1 MVPHQVIT
9 GAINI
14 KHSPYS
20 VGYKNGLPF
29 IASCVG
35 RDLVILDKDLN
46 RIQLIS
52 NTFLDEDKRS
62 SRISAINCCQES
74 GKIVSIYGTTI
85 ALFEPKTN
93 DCKDDEAGVK
103 DEWRLVRKF
112 ESKDNVKAISWALE
126 GNRIILATDRELKVL
141 QARPVKQNQNI
152 NFSIDYDHDNS
163 TKYDLMWKQA
173 ISSPIRSISVSSDSM
188 FFATCGKNDTIVKI
202 WYQVPSDTNVNSLY
216 TGNFSFTQLPHP
228 DVVTGFEW
236 RAVSKDVP
244 RKGIQNAII
253 TYCKDNVSRI
263 WKENVIN
270 DLFYLDISGESGEF
284 CTTDKII
291 KKKSVFKNFGIKGLK
306 MKMFNKIGKIVSD
319 KKKLN
324 GKNFYF
330 NICPNSGSTQ
340 DLMSNTIQSSNVTFY
355 LSTSVDVENDSTIC
369 RSLSNEKL
377 KLSKPLTIHWLNNKE
392 IMFNIGFEKIL
403 MDSLKDIN
411 ESILNEE
418 NKFKNKD
425 NLNTDDQVIESG
437 KKSSSGLGP
446 FLADMYSPSMSSES
460 FICKDSLDLKLDK
473 LLSEWK
479 NENDVLYAIHP
490 VDGSLITWNLFHLDS
505 AENKVEN
512 KLISRTPNVFPVT
525 DASSLK
531 AEIHTFRHHN
541 NTLLMEILQKSLVQ
555 IDKVPTSDDGSEA
568 LSDRS
573 ITPPTTDKLLEV
585 ANRKLSDSKEITLKK
600 VLGLNS
606 LSVLTSHD
614 NGTLNLWKMSLE
626 ENSSFKTISHVRHIV
641 RMCGH
646 RYDVSEIVPHPIL
659 PLAITTSKNTNDGWK
674 NMEEN
679 GESELILWKISPVG
693 QLAVNGGISELA
705 RINSRS
711 AECFEKTA
719 WIPHVITSSNMGILS
734 PSSCFISSV
743 DGKLEI
749 FQCIIDARKILSK
762 MQQPLDDVHPSRKKY
777 SLNYISENEMDND
790 RVKYEDEI
798 DKKCYTSDEEEEGK
812 INDRTMERC
821 KINEKADSNENNL
834 ERSLVS
840 TQSASK
846 PGCIGLIKTLEH
858 SEHDSKDILLLHVFT
873 SNSLTYKNSEKN
885 RHTEKDSNKFFV
897 LMVLKNHTSPVQQL
911 WKIWSVIIKPDERI
925 SVSKECYSYPS
936 AFSINVTTELLYQKC
951 FNINNDDTLELLGL
965 QPMTDHLPSSNIYP
979 ACQPPFHLI
988 GHCDDNSLHFYKIFV
1003 DEKSSSYEFECIEE
1017 SMVGGEDSSILV
1029 GGKIA
1034 SSKAANGERFAI
1046 AFSSYGKMYV
1056 SVYEC
1061 ESTGGVNWR
1070 LEDSFPI
1077 RTYDK
1082 ECKFQTS
1089 GSAVILKHDE
1099 ENVKLDWVSMED
1111 GGYILTTAFRNEILF
1126 YTYMSYDLAQ
1136 KNIITMQDPTEM
1148 GKAPLV
1154 RQPSINPQQFKM
1166 SFQKTHWIC
1175 IKHIELHSVNCLKPQ
1190 PTAVSWVR
1198 DGFLVVGMPS
1208 ELLVYHQ
1215 WNFSNVEK
1223 PEIKNS
1229 INKLL
1234 DKEKQGMTLS
1244 RSSAMFDQLHK
1255 ATFTDKS
1262 GQSSMKKIVSKIFTE
1277 ADFENEKING
1287 GKYKNIIDELKDDNI
1302 FKLIN
1307 DVGIFEAARLANP
1320 MLPQYHP
1327 KQLID
1332 MLNAGQIG
1340 CVEAILINV
1349 LQEIRRNKN
1358 PPLKKLKRKTS
1369 VRIRGKG
1376 NRKLSLSDE
1385 EDMFNVDATAKESMA
1400 LKDET
1405 LDYEEIEGFAP
1416 IPLHELLKIKNVQCS
1431 TIDSLQ
1437 QSDNV
1442 SKPVLE
1448 NQLSFNDSPPSAVN
1462 NETKYDDLFGGP
1474 SNDYQESTGSDD
1486 FNILDSDEDDVK
1498 DEEDE
1503 EEKEKFVEEKNDTAE
1518 AETNVI
1524 KNFYNIDDSRPKFTK
1539 SDNEE
1544 LTTFLMHSHLPGLSS
1559 SDQIQLLAIA
1569 DTICHI
1575 NKGASYDNMDTCGV
1589 KFSIGLKQHCFM
1601 LNGQSKLNKELLK
1614 KKGLSTAIMAWAF
1627 HSESESELL
1636 TEVLSHQ
1643 GPQYTWNDLKSFGVG
1658 WWAKNPA
1665 NLKICFEKLA
1675 QQAYQKNNNP
1685 MDASLYYLVLRK
1697 KNVIAGL
1704 FRNKNEHS
1712 KAVFF
1717 SSECTTDKERAF
1729 AQRNAFSC
1737 ISKGQF
1743 ENAAAIFLLTNDVR
1757 NAIKVIVERL
1767 NDIQLALVVAR
1778 IYILQK
1784 EEQDQIIKELILKH
1798 VLGITEEELN
1808 DWHSKGKLRDA
1819 GEFSDPIA
1827 YSKAALKDPFVRSMG
1842 FFLIKEYFLSAH
1854 TLLMEAK
1861 VNINFEAAIG
1871 GTEEIEKSLPDIY
1884 NLFVYLRNHSLVSL
1898 QRINISGL
1906 RTKADTWEMSEWYKR
1921 VITVSERRLYFRT
1934 VDIHLTSGCP
1944 FLALNILITLP
1955 KNIESVVADASCL
1968 SDTFSMKYLNQNNS
1982 SYKGSLWDGND
1993 QFIQKMT
2000 FISCLKMFIDEI
2012 SNVRCN
2018 ISNDGANMRYEILK
2032 LIENDI
2038 NVLRKLCQY
2047 NITSTIINNFSN
2059 YINNLQTPDTLTKE
2073 RTQFL
2078 ISHQNLIRSFASYCA
2093 LYSSHKQ
2100 SLTSVQIELLLLLL
2114 EVQQG
2119 NYFLK
2124 LTKDDDE
2131 YKFPLLSASCSPAK
2145 MAAQTPIS
2153 FIEEQNNDI
2162 MATLLGLANPPIIGE
2177 GISDAINM
2185 LSIAQGLSTCLF
2197 QVLSDLDVGK
2207 IVANNDYLNYTLI
2220 KSLSE
2225 IKFPSVDKDVNT
2237 IPSKWPGV
2245 SNLTNII
2252 NIEKD
2257 DDSPALNLL
2266 ISEVYIAINMTV
2278 FCYSL
2283 AVCDAKLL
2291 LKVIGRKLTID
2302 DFGRIFGG
2310 GGSQIFKSISESVLS
2325 NENEGDMNECNG
2337 EENVNCS
2344 SNSPKVNQHLPTV
2357 IENKVTTNDIRVFS
2371 TYSDIIGFRSDGDN
2385 KQLDRLSIF
2394 PKNVND
2400 NSSPIIQKI
2409 SSPARLVNLQHPSS
2423 STTSKRNNSVSFDSQ
2438 KSFTEEPKYGWVPP
2452 KKHVLQYLLD
2462 RVIVKNGELLTEDVS
2477 LDKDKIEE
2485 AKYDEFGEEI
2495 TDFPH
2500 LTPYGYAWTL
2510 LRLAAIKLQK
2520 KRIEEFVN
2528 LCGIDMDQISCHSSN
2543 IDNILKLLDVWYYN
2557 VELKMQSFTDGPPS
2571 NLLPNMSMDD
2581 YDKSKIVPFNEKYRS
2596 LLDAKNTPF
2605 EVVDNLS
2612 FSTNNLWRFLVSTS
2626 DCTEL
2631 FVRYIYG
2638 SKIQSSI
2645 EMTQNKETVG
2655 SISSSNGNIS
2665 HWGNSKIFRI
2675 IHKEQEPI
2683 VTFTVNKCNNNQ
2695 IVVSNGREIQELDI
2709 HSIFEEDEKENLGK
2723 ANILFNQ
2730 PEIDIVLNS
2739 IYSDP
2744 MKNNDN
2750 YQIFVENTKIHQP
2763 FTSATTITPF
2773 IIDRSRILMRKIQRV
2788 QINGVR
2794 RIESHPNRDIYVTGA
2809 SDGSIFLRKWNIS
2822 SPISKVREPGCYAKV
2837 TNIAFAL
2844 NGEKFAAVDGDGL
2857 LCMWQLTNEG
2867 PSMIRTFF
2875 NTRAYSKSAA
2885 DVCYMGHSSSTLV
2898 TAGHGGEN
2906 ESVILWDTLQKRGK
2920 MSKFLKGHS
2929 DGAVCVKY
2937 CSQNSIISAGK
2948 YGEVNIYDI
2957 RGSENPRTTVK
2968 LFDNA
2973 TVKYM
2978 TFDKSEDLLIV
2989 GSSEGDIKV
2998 FNYATNFDLR
3008 DPPIFSFTGEHHNKS
3023 GFSLRQV
3030 GSSTVQGI
3038 QKVYIDE
3045 SRRVYSCG
3053 GDFSMKIRSLPR
3065 FN

>member
-62 SRISAINCCQES
+62 ARISAIDCCQES
-74 GKIVSIYGTTI
+74 GKIISVHGTTI
-85 ALFEPKTN
+85 ALFEPKIS
-93 DCKDDEAGVK
+93 DSKDNELEIK

-126 GNRIILATDRELKVL
+126 GNRIILATDCELKIL
-141 QARPVKQNQNI
+141 QARPNKQNQNV
-152 NFSIDYDHDNS
+152 NFSIDYEHDNS
-163 TKYDLMWKQA
+163 TKYDLLWNQS
-173 ISSPIRSISVSSDSM
+173 ISSPIRSIAVSSDSM
-188 FFATCGKNDTIVKI
+188 FFATCGKNDTTVKI
-202 WYQVPSDTNVNSLY
+202 WYQIPPDNNINSFY
-216 TGNFSFTQLPHP
+216 SGNFSFTQLIHP

-284 CTTDKII
+284 SSVDRII

-306 MKMFNKIGKIVSD
+306 LKMLNKIGKLVSE

-324 GKNFYF
+324 GKNFHF
-330 NICPNSGSTQ
+330 NICSNSGSTQ
-340 DLMSNTIQSSNVTFY
+340 DLIGNTIQSSNVTFY
-355 LSTSVDVENDSTIC
+355 LTTSVDVENDSTVC

-392 IMFNIGFEKIL
+392 IIFNIGFEKIL
-403 MDSLKDIN
+403 MDSLKEIN
-411 ESILNEE
+411 ESIFNDECKIKKGDGLNIDETTPDKE
-418 NKFKNKD
+418 N
-425 NLNTDDQVIESG
+425 S
-437 KKSSSGLGP
+437 KKSLTVPSPLQTD
-446 FLADMYSPSMSSES
+446 LYSPSVSSEN

-479 NENDVLYAIHP
+479 NESDILYAIHP
-490 VDGSLITWNLFHLDS
+490 VDGSLITWNLSNLDS
-505 AENKVEN
+505 AENKIDN

-531 AEIHTFRHHN
+531 PEVHTFRHHN
-541 NTLLMEILQKSLVQ
+541 NTLLMEILQKSITQ
-555 IDKVPTSDDGSEA
+555 MDKVPTSDSVSET
-568 LSDRS
+568 LSNRS
-573 ITPPTTDKLLEV
+573 STPITNDKILEV
-585 ANRKLSDSKEITLKK
+585 TNKKISGSKEITLKK

-626 ENSSFKTISHVRHIV
+626 ENSNFKTISHVRHVV

-646 RYDVSEIVPHPIL
+646 RYDVSEIVPHPTL
-659 PLAITTSKNTNDGWK
+659 PLAITTSKNTNDGLK
-674 NMEEN
+674 NTEEN

-705 RINSRS
+705 RINSKC
-711 AECFEKTA
+711 ADCFNKTA
-719 WIPHVITSSNMGILS
+719 WIPHVLTSSNMGILS

-762 MQQPLDDVHPSRKKY
+762 MQQPIDDSCTKRKESFLSTTSETETNISTLTDNPSDNKKY
-777 SLNYISENEMDND
+777 
-790 RVKYEDEI
+790 
-798 DKKCYTSDEEEEGK
+798 YTSDEEEYDDHYK
-812 INDRTMERC
+812 NSNSHQRSDIPI
-821 KINEKADSNENNL
+821 INENSL
-834 ERSLVS
+834 EKSLVS
-840 TQSASK
+840 TQSTSK
-846 PGCIGLIKTLEH
+846 PGCVGLIKILEN
-858 SEHDSKDILLLHVFT
+858 SEHNANDIILLHVFT
-873 SNSLTYKNSEKN
+873 PHSLTLKNNDKGTFRTKNSN
-885 RHTEKDSNKFFV
+885 TFFV
-897 LMVLKNHTSPVQQL
+897 LFVLQNPTDPLRQI
-911 WKIWSVIIKPDERI
+911 WKIWSITIKSDDVK
-925 SVSKECYSYPS
+925 VSANDFYSYSS
-936 AFSINVTTELLYQKC
+936 AFSINIISKLVYERN
-951 FNINNDDTLELLGL
+951 FNINNDDTIELLNL
-965 QPMTDHLPSSNIYP
+965 QPMADHLSSSNLYP
-979 ACQPPFHLI
+979 ACQPPFLLI
-988 GHCDDNSLHFYKIFV
+988 GHCDDNTLHFYKIV
-1003 DEKSSSYEFECIEE
+1003 VEEKDNSYVFDCIEE
-1017 SMVGGEDSSILV
+1017 SMVGGEDSSIYIN
-1029 GGKIA
+1029 GKII
-1034 SSKAANGERFAI
+1034 STKAANGERFAI
-1046 AFSSYGKMYV
+1046 GYSSFNRVYIN
-1056 SVYEC
+1056 VYEC

-1070 LEDSFPI
+1070 LEDSFLL

-1082 ECKFQTS
+1082 ECKLQTT
-1089 GSAVILKHDE
+1089 GSAVILSDNN

-1111 GGYILTTAFRNEILF
+1111 GGYILTTSFRNEILF

-1136 KNIITMQDPTEM
+1136 KNIIEMQDPTEM
-1148 GKAPLV
+1148 GKAHLV
-1154 RQPSINPQQFKM
+1154 RQPSINPTQLKM
-1166 SFQKTHWIC
+1166 SLQKTHWIC
-1175 IKHIELHSVNCLKPQ
+1175 IRHLELHSVNCLKPQ

-1215 WNFSNVEK
+1215 WNFDNVDR
-1223 PEIKNS
+1223 PEIKNN

-1244 RSSAMFDQLHK
+1244 RSSAMFDQLHR

-1262 GQSSMKKIVSKIFTE
+1262 GQSSMKRIVSKIFNET
-1277 ADFENEKING
+1277 DFENDLISS
-1287 GKYKNIIDELKDDNI
+1287 GKNKNFVEDSKDNNSDNI
-1302 FKLIN
+1302 FELIN

-1369 VRIRGKG
+1369 VRIRGKN
-1376 NRKLSLSDE
+1376 NRNLSFSNED
-1385 EDMFNVDATAKESMA
+1385 DMFNVDITNKESMA

-1405 LDYEEIEGFAP
+1405 LDYDEIEGFAP
-1416 IPLHELLKIKNVQCS
+1416 IPLHELLKNQNVKYFMDDNFERSES
-1431 TIDSLQ
+1431 T
-1437 QSDNV
+1437 
-1442 SKPVLE
+1442 SKPMLE
-1448 NQLSFNDSPPSAVN
+1448 KQVSFNEPSSNFVN
-1462 NETKYDDLFGGP
+1462 DENKYDDLFGEPIAG
-1474 SNDYQESTGSDD
+1474 YQESTGSDD
-1486 FNILDSDEDDVK
+1486 FNILDSSDEDDI
-1498 DEEDE
+1498 EEEE
-1503 EEKEKFVEEKNDTAE
+1503 EEKAEEEKIENSDIIE
-1518 AETNVI
+1518 SESS
-1524 KNFYNIDDSRPKFTK
+1524 NFLNMNGVNRLLPKFTK

-1544 LTTFLMHSHLPGLSS
+1544 LTTFLIHSHLPGLSS

-1569 DTICHI
+1569 DTICYI
-1575 NKGASYDNMDTCGV
+1575 NTKGSYNNIDSCGV
-1589 KFSIGLKQHCFM
+1589 KFSIGFKQHSFLM
-1601 LNGQSKLNKELLK
+1601 NGQSKLNKEILK

-1627 HSESESELL
+1627 HSESENELL
-1636 TEVLSHQ
+1636 NEVLISLGSH
-1643 GPQYTWNDLKSFGVG
+1643 YDWNDLKSYGVG
-1658 WWAKNPA
+1658 WWVKNPA
-1665 NLKICFEKLA
+1665 NLRICFEKLA

-1704 FRNKNEHS
+1704 FRNKNEYS
-1712 KAVFF
+1712 KATFF
-1717 SSECTTDKERAF
+1717 SSECKSDKERTF
-1729 AQRNAFSC
+1729 AQKNAFSC

-1743 ENAAAIFLLTNDVR
+1743 ENAAAIFILTNDIR
-1757 NAIKVIVERL
+1757 NAIKVVVERL
-1767 NDIQLALVVAR
+1767 NDIQLALVISR
-1778 IYILQK
+1778 IYILNK
-1784 EEQDQIIKELILKH
+1784 DEQDAIIKELILKH
-1798 VLGITEEELN
+1798 VLGITESELEM
-1808 DWHSKGKLRDA
+1808 WHSKGKLRDA
-1819 GEFSDPIA
+1819 SEFSDPIA
-1827 YSKAALKDPFVRSMG
+1827 YTKTAVKDPFVRSMG

-1861 VNINFEAAIG
+1861 LNINFEAACRG
-1871 GTEEIEKSLPDIY
+1871 GEETEKSLPDIY
-1884 NLFVYLRNHSLVSL
+1884 NLFVYLRNHTLVSL

-1934 VDIHLTSGCP
+1934 VHIHLTSGCP

-1955 KNIESVVADASCL
+1955 KNIESVVADSSCL
-1968 SDTFSMKYLNQNNS
+1968 SDTFSMKYLNKNS
-1982 SYKGSLWDGND
+1982 SDNKISFWSGND

-2012 SNVRCN
+2012 SNVKCN
-2018 ISNDGANMRYEILK
+2018 VSMGGSNMRYEVLK
-2032 LIENDI
+2032 LIEDDI

-2047 NITSTIINNFSN
+2047 NITSIQTNIFSN
-2059 YINNLQTPDTLTKE
+2059 YNNLQLQDTSTKE

-2078 ISHQNLIRSFASYCA
+2078 QSHQNIIRSFASYCA
-2093 LYSSHKQ
+2093 LYSSHKHG
-2100 SLTSVQIELLLLLL
+2100 LTSVQIELLLLLL

-2119 NYFLK
+2119 DYFLK
-2124 LTKDDDE
+2124 LTKDDNE

-2153 FIEEQNNDI
+2153 FIEEQNSDI
-2162 MATLLGLANPPIIGE
+2162 MATLLSLINPPIIGE

-2197 QVLSDLDVGK
+2197 QVLSDLDVKK
-2207 IVANNDYLNYTLI
+2207 IVNDNEYLNYTLI
-2220 KSLSE
+2220 NCLSE
-2225 IKFPSVDKDVNT
+2225 IKFPSIDRDVNT
-2237 IPSKWPGV
+2237 LPSKWPGV
-2245 SNLTNII
+2245 TNLSNII
-2252 NIEKD
+2252 NIERD
-2257 DDSPALNLL
+2257 DDSPALSML
-2266 ISEVYIAINMTV
+2266 IAEVYIAINMTV

-2291 LKVIGRKLTID
+2291 LKVIGKKLSVE
-2302 DFGRIFGG
+2302 DFGRVFGG
-2310 GGSQIFKSISESVLS
+2310 GGPQLFKSISEILTDSENTNELEQIDEDVDYNKNQS
-2325 NENEGDMNECNG
+2325 NEKEEKTPTQGD
-2337 EENVNCS
+2337 
-2344 SNSPKVNQHLPTV
+2344 KTALTA
-2357 IENKVTTNDIRVFS
+2357 NDMRVFS
-2371 TYSDIIGFRSDGDN
+2371 TYSDFIGNRSDND
-2385 KQLDRLSIF
+2385 KQRPERSSF
-2394 PKNVND
+2394 YQKNTSN
-2400 NSSPIIQKI
+2400 NSDVIVQKI
-2409 SSPARLVNLQHPSS
+2409 SSPGRLGNNFNPLYSNTRS
-2423 STTSKRNNSVSFDSQ
+2423 RNSVSFESQ
-2438 KSFTEEPKYGWVPP
+2438 KSFTEEPKYGWIPP
-2452 KKHVLQYLLD
+2452 KKHALQYLFD
-2462 RVIVKNGELLTEDVS
+2462 RIIVRNGESLTADVN
-2477 LDKDKIEE
+2477 LDKDKMEE

-2510 LRLAAIKLQK
+2510 LRLASVKLQK

-2528 LCGIDMDQISCHSSN
+2528 LCGIDMEQISRYSSN

-2557 VELKMQSFTDGPPS
+2557 VELKMQSFVDGPPS
-2571 NLLPNMSMDD
+2571 DLLPNMAMDE
-2581 YDKSKIVPFNEKYRS
+2581 YDKSKFVPFNEKYRS
-2596 LLDAKNTPF
+2596 LLDEKNTPF

-2612 FSTNNLWRFLVSTS
+2612 FAANNLWKFLVSTK
-2626 DCTEL
+2626 DCTDL

-2638 SKIQSSI
+2638 SKIQSS
-2645 EMTQNKETVG
+2645 NETLQHKDTIG
-2655 SISSSNGNIS
+2655 SIGTNGLVSN
-2665 HWGNSKIFRI
+2665 WGNSKIFKI

-2683 VTFTVNKCNNNQ
+2683 VTFAINKNNNNQ
-2695 IVVSNGREIQELDI
+2695 IAISNGREIQELDI

-2723 ANILFNQ
+2723 TNILFNQ
-2730 PEIDIVLNS
+2730 PEIDIVLNN
-2739 IYSDP
+2739 ITSDP
-2744 MKNNDN
+2744 MKTNDN
-2750 YQIFVENTKIHQP
+2750 YQIFVENSKIHQP
-2763 FTSATTITPF
+2763 YTSAST
-2773 IIDRSRILMRKIQRV
+2773 IQRV

-2794 RIESHPNRDIYVTGA
+2794 RIESHPSKDIYITGA
-2809 SDGSIFLRKWNIS
+2809 SDGSIFLRKWNIPC
-2822 SPISKVREPGCYAKV
+2822 PISKVREPGCYAKV
-2837 TNIAFAL
+2837 TNIAFAV
-2844 NGEKFAAVDGDGL
+2844 NGEKFAAVDNDGL

-2875 NTRAYSKSAA
+2875 NSRAYSKSAA

-2898 TAGHGGEN
+2898 TAGHGGDN

-2920 MSKFLKGHS
+2920 MSKFLKGHP

-2937 CSQNSIISAGK
+2937 VSQNTILSAGK

-2968 LFDNA
+2968 LFDNS
-2973 TVKYM
+2973 TIKYM
-2978 TFDKSEDLLIV
+2978 TFDKNEDLLYV
-2989 GSSEGDIKV
+2989 GSSEGDMKV
-2998 FNYATNFDLR
+2998 FNFATNYDLR
-3008 DPPIFSFTGEHHNKS
+3008 DPPLFLFAGEHHNKS

-3030 GSSTVQGI
+3030 GNSTVQGI
-3038 QKVYIDE
+3038 QKIYVDE
-3045 SRRVYSCG
+3045 NRRIYSCG

>member
-62 SRISAINCCQES
+62 ARISAINCCQES
-74 GKIVSIYGTTI
+74 GKIISVYGTTI
-85 ALFEPKTN
+85 ALFEPKIGDSRDN
-93 DCKDDEAGVK
+93 ELDMK
-103 DEWRLVRKF
+103 DEWKLVRKF
-112 ESKDNVKAISWALE
+112 ESKDTVKAISWALE
-126 GNRIILATDRELKVL
+126 GNRIILATDSELKIL
-141 QARPVKQNQNI
+141 QARPNKQNQNV
-152 NFSIDYDHDNS
+152 NFTIDYEHDNS
-163 TKYDLMWKQA
+163 TKYDLLWKQT

-188 FFATCGKNDTIVKI
+188 FFATCGKNETIVKI
-202 WYQVPSDTNVNSLY
+202 WYQVPSDNNINSFY
-216 TGNFSFTQLPHP
+216 SGNFSFTQLAHP

-284 CTTDKII
+284 SCVDKII
-291 KKKSVFKNFGIKGLK
+291 KKRSVFKNFGIKGLK
-306 MKMFNKIGKIVSD
+306 LKMLNKIGKLVSE
-319 KKKLN
+319 KKKMS
-324 GKNFYF
+324 GKNFHF
-330 NICPNSGSTQ
+330 NICSNSGSTQ

-355 LSTSVDVENDSTIC
+355 LTTSLDVENDSTIC
-369 RSLSNEKL
+369 RSLSNKKL

-392 IMFNIGFEKIL
+392 IIFNMGFEKIL
-403 MDSLKDIN
+403 MDSLKELN
-411 ESILNEE
+411 ESIFNDESKIKKTDLLNIEE
-418 NKFKNKD
+418 TTPEKEN
-425 NLNTDDQVIESG
+425 S
-437 KKSSSGLGP
+437 KKSLSVPSP
-446 FLADMYSPSMSSES
+446 FQTDLYSPSVSSEN
-460 FICKDSLDLKLDK
+460 FICKDSLDLKLNK

-479 NENDVLYAIHP
+479 NESDILYAIHP
-490 VDGSLITWNLFHLDS
+490 VDGSLITWNLLNLDS
-505 AENKVEN
+505 TENKIDN
-512 KLISRTPNVFPVT
+512 KLISRTPNVFPVA
-525 DASSLK
+525 DASTIKS
-531 AEIHTFRHHN
+531 EIHTFRHHN
-541 NTLLMEILQKSLVQ
+541 NTLLMEILQKTITQ
-555 IDKVPTSDDGSEA
+555 TDKVPISDDNSET

-573 ITPPTTDKLLEV
+573 STPITNDKILEA
-585 ANRKLSDSKEITLKK
+585 ANKKFNDTKEITLKK

-626 ENSSFKTISHVRHIV
+626 ENSNFKTISHVRHVV

-646 RYDVSEIVPHPIL
+646 RYDVSEIVPHPTL
-659 PLAITTSKNTNDGWK
+659 PLAITTSKNTNDGLK
-674 NMEEN
+674 NSEEN

-693 QLAVNGGISELA
+693 QLAINGGISELA
-705 RINSRS
+705 RINSRCS
-711 AECFEKTA
+711 NCFEKTA

-762 MQQPLDDVHPSRKKY
+762 MQQPVDDNCKKEKERKL
-777 SLNYISENEMDND
+777 SITSENET
-790 RVKYEDEI
+790 KYSIITDDFSD
-798 DKKCYTSDEEEEGK
+798 DKKCSSSDEENEEHFNDNNK
-812 INDRTMERC
+812 SNNYFDINNTGID
-821 KINEKADSNENNL
+821 NEDNL
-834 ERSLVS
+834 EKILVS

-846 PGCIGLIKTLEH
+846 PGCIGLIKILED
-858 SEHDSKDILLLHVFT
+858 SEHDPNDIILLHVFT
-873 SNSLTYKNSEKN
+873 PHSLAYKNNDKEIYKTKN
-885 RHTEKDSNKFFV
+885 SNTFYV
-897 LMVLKNHTSPVQQL
+897 LFVLKNPIDPLKQI
-911 WKIWSVIIKPDERI
+911 WKIWSINIKTDDAKNLPNDFYT
-925 SVSKECYSYPS
+925 YST
-936 AFSINVTTELLYQKC
+936 AFSVNITSNLVYEKN
-951 FNINNDDTLELLGL
+951 FNINNDDTLELISL
-965 QPMTDHLPSSNIYP
+965 QPMADHLPSSNLYP
-979 ACQPPFHLI
+979 ACQPPFLLI
-988 GHCDDNSLHFYKIFV
+988 GNCNDNTLHFYKIIV
-1003 DEKSSSYEFECIEE
+1003 EDKNDSYIFDCIEE
-1017 SMVGGEDSSILV
+1017 SMVGGEDSFIYID
-1029 GGKIA
+1029 GKII

-1046 AFSSYGKMYV
+1046 GYSSFNKMYI

-1070 LEDSFPI
+1070 LEDSFLL

-1082 ECKFQTS
+1082 ECKLQTT
-1089 GSAVILKHDE
+1089 GSAVLLSNND

-1111 GGYILTTAFRNEILF
+1111 GGYILTTSFRNEILF

-1136 KNIITMQDPTEM
+1136 QNVITMQDPTEM
-1148 GKAPLV
+1148 GKGHLV
-1154 RQPSINPQQFKM
+1154 RQPSVNPTQFKM
-1166 SFQKTHWIC
+1166 SLQKTHWIC
-1175 IKHIELHSVNCLKPQ
+1175 IRHLELHSVNCRKPQ

-1215 WNFSNVEK
+1215 WNFNNVEK
-1223 PEIKNS
+1223 PELKNN

-1234 DKEKQGMTLS
+1234 DKEKQEMTLS

-1262 GQSSMKKIVSKIFTE
+1262 GQSSMKKIVSKIFNE
-1277 ADFENEKING
+1277 ADFENEIINS
-1287 GKYKNIIDELKDDNI
+1287 GKNKNLVEEIKDNDTNNI

-1307 DVGIFEAARLANP
+1307 DVGIFEAGRLVNP

-1332 MLNAGQIG
+1332 MLNAGQLG
-1340 CVEAILINV
+1340 CVEAILVNV

-1369 VRIRGKG
+1369 VRIRRKD
-1376 NRKLSLSDE
+1376 NRKLSLSNED
-1385 EDMFNVDATAKESMA
+1385 DMFNVDISDKETVA

-1405 LDYEEIEGFAP
+1405 LDYDEIEGFAP
-1416 IPLHELLKIKNVQCS
+1416 IPLHELLKNQNIKCS
-1431 TIDSLQ
+1431 MI
-1437 QSDNV
+1437 DNV
-1442 SKPVLE
+1442 EDSTNISKPTLE
-1448 NQLSFNDSPPSAVN
+1448 NQVSFNEPLSSIVDS
-1462 NETKYDDLFGGP
+1462 EKKYDDLFDEPTGV
-1474 SNDYQESTGSDD
+1474 YQESIHSDD
-1486 FNILDSDEDDVK
+1486 FNILDSSDEDDIE
-1498 DEEDE
+1498 DEEE
-1503 EEKEKFVEEKNDTAE
+1503 EEKEKENKVEDNEIIEN
-1518 AETNVI
+1518 ETNNI
-1524 KNFYNIDDSRPKFTK
+1524 KNMYNINESQPKFTK

-1569 DTICHI
+1569 DTICYI
-1575 NKGASYDNMDTCGV
+1575 NSKGSYNNMDTCGV
-1589 KFSIGLKQHCFM
+1589 KFSIGFKQHSFLM
-1601 LNGQSKLNKELLK
+1601 NGQSKLNKEIIK

-1627 HSESESELL
+1627 HSESENELL
-1636 TEVLSHQ
+1636 NEVLLSL
-1643 GPQYTWNDLKSFGVG
+1643 GSQYDWNDLKSYGIG
-1658 WWAKNPA
+1658 WWVKNSA

-1675 QQAYQKNNNP
+1675 QQAFQKNNDP

-1697 KNVIAGL
+1697 RNVIAGL

-1712 KAVFF
+1712 KATFF
-1717 SSECTTDKERAF
+1717 STECKTDKERSF

-1743 ENAAAIFLLTNDVR
+1743 ENAAAIFLLTNDIR

-1784 EEQDQIIKELILKH
+1784 DEQDAIIKELILKH
-1798 VLGITEEELN
+1798 VLGITENELEM
-1808 DWHSKGKLRDA
+1808 WHSKGKLRDA
-1819 GEFSDPIA
+1819 SEFSDPIA
-1827 YSKAALKDPFVRSMG
+1827 YSKDALKDPFVRSMG

-1861 VNINFEAAIG
+1861 LNINFEAAIG
-1871 GTEEIEKSLPDIY
+1871 GGEETERSLPDIY
-1884 NLFVYLRNHSLVSL
+1884 NLFVYLRNHTLVSL

-1934 VDIHLTSGCP
+1934 VHIHLTSGCP

-1955 KNIESVVADASCL
+1955 KNIESVVADSSCL
-1968 SDTFSMKYLNQNNS
+1968 SDTFSMKYLNKNLSTNKTS
-1982 SYKGSLWDGND
+1982 FWSGND

-2012 SNVRCN
+2012 SNVKCN
-2018 ISNDGANMRYEILK
+2018 VSIGGANMRFEVLK

-2038 NVLRKLCQY
+2038 NVLKKLCQY
-2047 NITSTIINNFSN
+2047 NITSTNINNFSN
-2059 YINNLQTPDTLTKE
+2059 YNNNLQQTDTLTKV

-2078 ISHQNLIRSFASYCA
+2078 ISHQNIIRSFASYCA

-2119 NYFLK
+2119 DYFLR
-2124 LTKDDDE
+2124 LTKDDNE

-2162 MATLLGLANPPIIGE
+2162 MATLLSLVNPPIIGE

-2197 QVLSDLDVGK
+2197 QVLSDLDVQK
-2207 IVANNDYLNYTLI
+2207 IVKDNDYLNYTLI
-2220 KSLSE
+2220 NCLSK
-2225 IKFPSVDKDVNT
+2225 IKFPSIDRDVNT
-2237 IPSKWPGV
+2237 LPSKWPGV
-2245 SNLTNII
+2245 TNLSNII

-2257 DDSPALNLL
+2257 DDSPALNML
-2266 ISEVYIAINMTV
+2266 IAEVYIAINMTV

-2291 LKVIGRKLTID
+2291 LKVIGKKLTIE
-2302 DFGRIFGG
+2302 DFGNVFGG
-2310 GGSQIFKSISESVLS
+2310 GGSQVFKSISEILMNTDNTDELNKV
-2325 NENEGDMNECNG
+2325 NEEESINSDKNQLKNG
-2337 EENVNCS
+2337 EEQISTTGDKPLTVN
-2344 SNSPKVNQHLPTV
+2344 
-2357 IENKVTTNDIRVFS
+2357 DMRVFS
-2371 TYSDIIGFRSDGDN
+2371 TYSEIIGIRTEIDRKRSERPYIY
-2385 KQLDRLSIF
+2385 Q
-2394 PKNVND
+2394 KNITT
-2400 NSSPIIQKI
+2400 NSDVIIQKI
-2409 SSPARLVNLQHPSS
+2409 SSPGRLGNLYNPFYS
-2423 STTSKRNNSVSFDSQ
+2423 STKGNNSVSFESQ
-2438 KSFTEEPKYGWVPP
+2438 KSFSEEPKYGWIPP
-2452 KKHVLQYLLD
+2452 KKHVLQYLFD
-2462 RVIVKNGELLTEDVS
+2462 RTIIRNGESLTADVN
-2477 LDKDKIEE
+2477 LDKEKIEE

-2510 LRLAAIKLQK
+2510 LRLASVKLQK

-2528 LCGIDMDQISCHSSN
+2528 LCGIDMEQISRHSSN
-2543 IDNILKLLDVWYYN
+2543 IDNILKLLDVWQYN
-2557 VELKMQSFTDGPPS
+2557 IELKMRSFVDGPPS
-2571 NLLPNMSMDD
+2571 NLLPNMAMDE
-2581 YDKSKIVPFNEKYRS
+2581 YDKSKFVSFNEKYRS
-2596 LLDAKNTPF
+2596 LFNEKNTPF

-2612 FSTNNLWRFLVSTS
+2612 FAANNLWKFLVGTN
-2626 DCTEL
+2626 DCTDL

-2638 SKIQSSI
+2638 SKIQNNTESSQHKDTI
-2645 EMTQNKETVG
+2645 G
-2655 SISSSNGNIS
+2655 SIGPNGVTSN
-2665 HWGNSKIFRI
+2665 WGTSKIFKI

-2683 VTFTVNKCNNNQ
+2683 VTFAINRKNTNQ
-2695 IVVSNGREIQELDI
+2695 IAISNGREIQELDI

-2723 ANILFNQ
+2723 TNILFNQ
-2730 PEIDIVLNS
+2730 PEIDIVLNN
-2739 IYSDP
+2739 ITSDP
-2744 MKNNDN
+2744 MKINDN
-2750 YQIFVENTKIHQP
+2750 YQIFVENSKNNQP
-2763 FTSATTITPF
+2763 FTSATT
-2773 IIDRSRILMRKIQRV
+2773 IQRV

-2794 RIESHPNRDIYVTGA
+2794 RIESHPSKDIYITGA
-2809 SDGSIFLRKWNIS
+2809 SDGSIYLRKWNIPC
-2822 SPISKVREPGCYAKV
+2822 PISKVREPGCYAKV
-2837 TNIAFAL
+2837 TNIAFAV

-2867 PSMIRTFF
+2867 PSMTRTFF
-2875 NTRAYSKSAA
+2875 NSRAYSKSAA

-2898 TAGHGGEN
+2898 TAGHGGDN

-2920 MSKFLKGHS
+2920 MSRFLKGHP

-2937 CSQNSIISAGK
+2937 VSQNTILSAGK

-2968 LFDNA
+2968 IFDNS

-2989 GSSEGDIKV
+2989 GSSEGDMKV
-2998 FNYATNFDLR
+2998 FNFATNFDLR
-3008 DPPIFSFTGEHHNKS
+3008 DPPLFLFTGEHHNKS

-3030 GSSTVQGI
+3030 GNSTVQGI
-3038 QKVYIDE
+3038 QKIYVDE
-3045 SRRVYSCG
+3045 NRRIYSCG

-3065 FN
+3065 IN